1 MSLALT
7 RQIFDPTIASGIV
20 VIDWWA
26 TWCGPCRAFAPVFEA
41 ASQRHP
47 EIVFGKV
54 DTDAEQQLAGRFQIS
69 AIPTLMVFR
78 DGVQVFRRAGMVGA
92 EGLDILIDHVKAL
105 DMAEVRRHAHPQSIV
120 HTS

>member
-1 MSLALT
+1 MSVALT
-7 RQIFDPTIASGIV
+7 QRTFDRTVASGIV

-54 DTDAEQQLAGRFQIS
+54 DTDAEQELARRFQIS
-69 AIPTLMVFR
+69 AMPTLIVFR
-78 DGVQVFRRAGMVGA
+78 DGVQAFRRVGMVGA
-92 EGLDILIDHVKAL
+92 EGLDILLDHVKAL
-105 DMAEVRRHAHPQSIV
+105 DMAELHRQAHPQSV
-120 HTS
+120 GHAS

>member
-1 MSLALT
+1 MSVALT
-7 RQIFDPTIASGIV
+7 QQTFDRTVASGIV

-26 TWCGPCRAFAPVFEA
+26 TWCGPCQAFAPVFDA

-47 EIVFGKV
+47 EFVFGKV
-54 DTDAEQQLAGRFQIS
+54 DTDAEHELARCFQVS

-92 EGLDILIDHVKAL
+92 DGLDILIDHVKAL
-105 DMAEVRRHAHPQSIV
+105 DMAEVRRHAHRQSV
-120 HTS
+120 GHAS

>member
-1 MSLALT
+1 MSVALT
-7 RQIFDPTIASGIV
+7 QQTFDRTVASGIV

-26 TWCGPCRAFAPVFEA
+26 SWCGPCRAFAPVFEA

-54 DTDAEQQLAGRFQIS
+54 DTDAEQQLADRFQIS
-69 AIPTLMVFR
+69 AIPTLVVFR

-105 DMAEVRRHAHPQSIV
+105 DMAEVRLHARTQSV
-120 HTS
+120 GHAS